1 MLDTTTPDDLKR
13 LTGLERPS
21 AIKRFLTRQR
31 IPYMVGAD
39 GWPRVLHAILMQRLG
54 GQVAPPKEPQ
64 LRLRNGKI
72 PAEMDA

>member
-1 MLDTTTPDDLKR
+1 MLDTTTPEELKR

-39 GWPRVLHAILMQRLG
+39 GWPRVLNAILMQRLG
-54 GQVAPPKEPQ
+54 GHVTPPAEPQ
-64 LRLRNGKI
+64 LRLRNG
-72 PAEMDA
+72 

>member
-1 MLDTTTPDDLKR
+1 MTVPTLDTTTPEELKR

-39 GWPRVLHAILMQRLG
+39 GWPRVLHAIIVQRLG
-54 GQVAPPKEPQ
+54 GQVTPPEEPK
-64 LRLRNGKI
+64 LILRNG
-72 PAEMDA
+72 

>member
-1 MLDTTTPDDLKR
+1 MALDTTTPEDLKR

-39 GWPRVLHAILMQRLG
+39 GWPRVLQVVLMQRLG
-54 GQVAPPKEPQ
+54 GQAAPAAEPQ
-64 LRLRNGKI
+64 LRLRNG
-72 PAEMDA
+72 